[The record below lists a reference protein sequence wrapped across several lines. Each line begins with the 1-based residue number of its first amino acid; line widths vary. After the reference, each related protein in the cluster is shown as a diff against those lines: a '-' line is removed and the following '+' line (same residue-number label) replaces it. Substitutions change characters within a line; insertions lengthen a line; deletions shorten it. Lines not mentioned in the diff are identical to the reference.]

1 MGHLSLICCSKAPG
15 VREFF
20 DALLVHWETILKDLH
35 AQRLRRKSEGR
46 AEVIEIP
53 DDDCKGVSME
63 ELEKKSLQKAREGI
77 IMVDSDE
84 VLEDDGYADPQET
97 DNGEV
102 PEAMSKEKHMAEEK
116 EKPTIEEKPMPKEAL
131 EEPKSADDHGGTRSV
146 DDAMKAMAEQRRK
159 ELIQQLVF
167 CFGNRSSKFV

>member
-1 MGHLSLICCSKAPG
+1 MSGSSSTPFWFTGRLHSK
-15 VREFF
+15 
-20 DALLVHWETILKDLH
+20 ISM
-35 AQRLRRKSEGR
+35 RKGCEESQK
-46 AEVIEIP
+46 AVPEVIEIP

-102 PEAMSKEKHMAEEK
+102 PEAMPKEKPMAEER

-159 ELIQQLVF
+159 ELIQQLVLLWKSIF
-167 CFGNRSSKFV
+167 KIRMI